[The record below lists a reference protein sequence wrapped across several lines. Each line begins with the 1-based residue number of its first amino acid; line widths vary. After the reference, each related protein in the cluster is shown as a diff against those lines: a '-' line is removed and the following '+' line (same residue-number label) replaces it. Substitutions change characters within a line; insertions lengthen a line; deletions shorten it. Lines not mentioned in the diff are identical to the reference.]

1 MLAVERRST
10 TNKFEVGPNTKTVL
24 ALDALVQTQCDAIC
38 DASHLNGSDFR
49 KSAEAL
55 SRLNRQQLQLLF
67 LDPEEVLKVRSGD
80 SLGGE
85 TKDDVNARLARNA
98 QGGPSAAAE
107 TTSTASTRS
116 MRESDP
122 INPSFLL
129 TPSKGPSLSASGISP
144 ISQNISSLHKTPTK
158 RVLRGG
164 GYSGGSASRQS
175 TPGTPL
181 SPGTAAIPI
190 FSGKARVRER
200 RTSRN
205 LLRTATPRTI
215 LTEWI
220 TKAPTRKMWI
230 IGRLR
235 KHHRRWCV
243 LRTDMRQN
251 AVLVYYDSNNV
262 RRQRKKGFVSIDS
275 HATVVRHDTTTFTLM
290 SAGRTFQGT
299 CDTADICS
307 KWVTEIENCIRSA
320 PEHPTIVRTC
330 C

>member
-1 MLAVERRST
+1 MLAVGHRSSA
-10 TNKFEVGPNTKTVL
+10 NRFDLGPNTKTVL
-24 ALDALVQTQCDAIC
+24 VLDALVQAQCDAIC
-38 DASHLNGSDFR
+38 GASHGHGSEFR
-49 KSAEAL
+49 KSAEIL
-55 SRLNRQQLQLLF
+55 SRLNRQQLKLLF
-67 LDPEEVLKVRSGD
+67 SEPGEALVRSGA
-80 SLGGE
+80 GRGAE
-85 TKDDVNARLARNA
+85 TKDDVNDRNA
-98 QGGPSAAAE
+98 QGGASAAAG
-107 TTSTASTRS
+107 TSTASRS

-158 RVLRGG
+158 LLRG
-164 GYSGGSASRQS
+164 GYSGGSASHQS

-181 SPGTAAIPI
+181 SPGTAAIPV

-243 LRTDMRQN
+243 LRTDMRQG
-251 AVLVYYDSNNV
+251 AVLVYYDSNNI

-275 HATVVRHDTTTFTLM
+275 HATVVRHDTTTFTLT

-320 PEHPTIVRTC
+320 PQHPAMVRTC